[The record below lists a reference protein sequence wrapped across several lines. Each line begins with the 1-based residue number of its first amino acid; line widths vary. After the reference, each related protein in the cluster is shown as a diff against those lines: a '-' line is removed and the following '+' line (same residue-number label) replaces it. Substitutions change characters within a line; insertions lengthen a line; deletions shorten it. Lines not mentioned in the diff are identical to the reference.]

1 MLVFV
6 NKDLLEHSYTY
17 LFILSMA
24 VFVKMSILGVFNRDQ
39 LVHQSE
45 IFTLWLR
52 RKRFYEPCFNKHLSV
67 HTAISEFMCL
77 NWRVSAATIEPTVEP
92 TCFY

>member
-39 LVHQSE
+39 LYTSLKYLLFGSGENV
-45 IFTLWLR
+45 
-52 RKRFYEPCFNKHLSV
+52 
-67 HTAISEFMCL
+67 FMSPALTNTFLCTPPFL
-77 NWRVSAATIEPTVEP
+77 NLCASTGG
-92 TCFY
+92 

>member
-6 NKDLLEHSYTY
+6 NKDFLGHSYTY

-24 VFVKMSILGVFNRDQ
+24 VFVKMSIMSVFNRDH

-45 IFTLWLR
+45 MFALWLR
-52 RKRFYEPCFNKHLSV
+52 RKRFLSPAL
-67 HTAISEFMCL
+67 TDTFLCTPQFL
-77 NWRVSAATIEPTVEP
+77 NLCASTGGCVLQL
-92 TCFY
+92 

>member
-1 MLVFV
+1 MLGCV

-24 VFVKMSILGVFNRDQ
+24 VFVKMSILGVFNRDH

-52 RKRFYEPCFNKHLSV
+52 IKRFMSPALTNTFLCTLPL
-67 HTAISEFMCL
+67 L
-77 NWRVSAATIEPTVEP
+77 NLWAHWRVSAATIQPTLEP